1 MIDATTEPVPAD
13 VNEAARKIAQA
24 MKHAESAEQCVDNES
39 AYILLYSA
47 VHKALAAVLIS
58 IGLRVGSGERGHV
71 VLIREAKKHL
81 GAEHA
86 ALLSRLDRARRKRN
100 SVSYETEQITDGEL
114 VAMKHDAMLTLE
126 TAGRFV
132 QEQKTSPASD

>member
-1 MIDATTEPVPAD
+1 MIDATIEPVPAD
-13 VNEAARKIAQA
+13 VNEATRKLTQA
-24 MKHAESAEQCVDNES
+24 MKHAKSAEQCVDNES

-71 VLIREAKKHL
+71 VLIQEAKKHL

-100 SVSYETEQITDGEL
+100 SVSYETEQIADGEL
-114 VAMKHDAMLTLE
+114 VAMKSDAMLTLE

-132 QEQKTSPASD
+132 QEQKPSPESD

>member
-71 VLIREAKKHL
+71 ESAVANR
-81 GAEHA
+81 G
-86 ALLSRLDRARRKRN
+86 
-100 SVSYETEQITDGEL
+100 EQLHRPISI
-114 VAMKHDAMLTLE
+114 
-126 TAGRFV
+126 
-132 QEQKTSPASD
+132 QKCTIL

>member
-13 VNEAARKIAQA
+13 INEAARKIAQA

-71 VLIREAKKHL
+71 RRGSREP
-81 GAEHA
+81 
-86 ALLSRLDRARRKRN
+86 RRAVVPTHIDTK
-100 SVSYETEQITDGEL
+100 
-114 VAMKHDAMLTLE
+114 MHDFLKIM
-126 TAGRFV
+126 
-132 QEQKTSPASD
+132 

>member
-71 VLIREAKKHL
+71 KRIVVNRGEQLYRLI
-81 GAEHA
+81 
-86 ALLSRLDRARRKRN
+86 S
-100 SVSYETEQITDGEL
+100 I
-114 VAMKHDAMLTLE
+114 
-126 TAGRFV
+126 
-132 QEQKTSPASD
+132 QKCTIL